1 MKQLLTFILLLFNSS
16 IVFSQQIDSTFNDY
30 IRIGANYSPDYCYR
44 TLTTDENIN
53 NQSIKEWRDS
63 IEIPKFGYTTGI
75 TLFFPLSHRLS
86 IETGVLFSKKGEK
99 TKQIYMGFINSPGG
113 TIQPMNIAYN
123 YHYHYLDIPL
133 KVNYYILKKPSIFLS
148 GGIST
153 NLFLQEKRTSITEH
167 SDGSIT
173 TNTALVNSEMNMI
186 NLAGIIGLGL
196 EGEILKI
203 GASNAL
209 FRIEPIFRQSF
220 MSIIDAPINGYSYSF
235 GINFGIIYNLY

>member
-1 MKQLLTFILLLFNSS
+1 MKQLLTFILLLFTYS
-16 IVFSQQIDSTFNDY
+16 IVFSQQTDSTFNDN
-30 IRIGANYSPDYCYR
+30 IRIGATYSPDYCYR
-44 TLTTDENIN
+44 TLTTDQNIN

-99 TKQIYMGFINSPGG
+99 TKQIDVSFINSPGG

-133 KVNYYILKKPSIFLS
+133 KLNYYILKKPSIFMS

-153 NLFLQEKRTSITEH
+153 NVFLQEKTTSTIEH

-186 NLAGIIGLGL
+186 NLAGIIGLGF

-209 FRIEPIFRQSF
+209 IRIEPIFRQSII
-220 MSIIDAPINGYSYSF
+220 SIIDAPINGYSYSF